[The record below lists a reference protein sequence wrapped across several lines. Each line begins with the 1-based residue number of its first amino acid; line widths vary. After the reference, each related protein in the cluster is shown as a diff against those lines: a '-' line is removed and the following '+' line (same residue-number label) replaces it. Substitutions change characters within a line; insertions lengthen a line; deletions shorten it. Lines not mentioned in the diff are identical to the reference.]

1 MKKRTVG
8 VLIAL
13 IMVLGMLPTMAF
25 AISVSPRMLDF
36 GSLTEGYT
44 AAPAAKSITVGAGS
58 DGEISIKTPENFH
71 YSHNLENLTS
81 PSFQPQTEL
90 PVGTYNENVTI
101 SNNSGESVTVELKFT
116 VTAAHEHNWSADWSS
131 DGTAHWHEC
140 EAENCPITD
149 NDKKDGYAVHS
160 VGTAATCAAAAVC
173 EVCGQSY
180 GNTDQNNHS
189 DLQHVAAKAATSSAA
204 GNIEY
209 WYCDGCDKYFEDEDA
224 EEEFENGRDDTVI
237 PKLPAITEGG
247 AQTVTV
253 GEKKA
258 LTFTSD
264 AAFAEFVRVE
274 IDGVTLDGKN
284 YTVKEGSTIV
294 TLNADYV
301 AALAAGE
308 HTLNIVSEGGTAT
321 AKFTV
326 TEKAA
331 ETTDKPDKADK
342 PVVNEKAKAPKT
354 GDSGNGVLWLAL
366 LLVSG
371 GAVTAAT
378 LVSRK
383 KKYNR

>member
-36 GSLTEGYT
+36 GSCTEGYT
-44 AAPAAKSITVGAGS
+44 TAPAAKSITVAAVYD
-58 DGEISIKTPENFH
+58 DGIRIETPENFH
-71 YSHNLENLTS
+71 YNYTFDNPTS
-81 PSFQPQTEL
+81 PAFQPQTGL
-90 PVGTYNENVTI
+90 GVGTYNENVTI
-101 SNNSGESVTVELKFT
+101 SNNSGDSVTVELKFT

-131 DGTAHWHEC
+131 DGTAHWHNC
-140 EAENCPITD
+140 TAENCPIT
-149 NDKKDGYAVHS
+149 NNSEKDGYADHS

-173 EVCGQSY
+173 AVCEQSY

-189 DLQHVAAKAATSSAA
+189 NLQRVAAKAATSSAA

-209 WYCDGCDKYFEDEDA
+209 WYCDGCGKYFSG
-224 EEEFENGRDDTVI
+224 ENAATEITQADTVI

-264 AAFAEFVRVE
+264 AAFADFIRVE

-326 TEKAA
+326 AEKAA
-331 ETTDKPDKADK
+331 ETTDKADK
-342 PVVNEKAKAPKT
+342 PVANDKAKAPKT
-354 GDSGNGVLWLAL
+354 GDSGNAVLWLAL

-371 GAVTAAT
+371 GAVTAAA

>member
-13 IMVLGMLPTMAF
+13 IMVLGLLPTMAF

-36 GSLTEGYT
+36 GSATVGYT
-44 AAPAAKSITVGAGS
+44 TAPEAKSITVGAAYD
-58 DGEISIKTPENFH
+58 DGIRIETPENFH
-71 YSHNLENLTS
+71 YNYSAVNPTS
-81 PSFQPQTEL
+81 PSFQPKTGL
-90 PVGTYNENVTI
+90 PVGTYNETVTI
-101 SNNSGESVTVELKFT
+101 RNSSGDSVTVELKFT
-116 VTAAHEHNWSADWSS
+116 VTAAHTHSWSTDWSS

-140 EAENCPITD
+140 TAENCPITD

-160 VGTAATCAAAAVC
+160 GGTATCADKAVCAVC
-173 EVCGQSY
+173 EQSY
-180 GNTDQNNHS
+180 GDVNQNNHS
-189 DLQHVAAKAATSSAA
+189 NLQYVAATAATSSAA

-264 AAFAEFVRVE
+264 AAFEEFVRVE

-326 TEKAA
+326 AEKAA
-331 ETTDKPDKADK
+331 ETTDKADK
-342 PVVNEKAKAPKT
+342 PVANDKAKAPKT
-354 GDSGNGVLWLAL
+354 GDSGNAVLWLAL